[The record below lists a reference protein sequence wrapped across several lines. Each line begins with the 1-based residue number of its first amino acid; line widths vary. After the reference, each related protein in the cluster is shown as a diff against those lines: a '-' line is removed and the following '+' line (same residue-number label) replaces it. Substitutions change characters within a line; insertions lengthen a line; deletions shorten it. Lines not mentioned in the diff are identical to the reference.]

1 MENNTNIINTK
12 DFEKGVKMILNAF
25 KQQKDKYLNIIKS
38 MQEKINI
45 LEDEIKKLQE
55 VNVIYKNKLNSI
67 QKNIKHISNTICQLK
82 DEERDDFLL
91 DNLNTEKNISNKNKE
106 NIINKKEKSK
116 EKNNKIHK
124 RHSFNKY
131 ELKKILYENNDL
143 NKIFTDKRENI
154 DENIKTYRSKNHV
167 KNNILKNLYNSKNR
181 NKKKFIISISNG
193 VNNNKSNR
201 LCLDNKSE
209 SLNKKD
215 LYNIDGNYL

>member
-1 MENNTNIINTK
+1 MENNTNIINIK

-143 NKIFTDKRENI
+143 NKIFIDKRENI
-154 DENIKTYRSKNHV
+154 DENVKTYRSKKHV
-167 KNNILKNLYNSKNR
+167 KNNILKNLYNSKR
-181 NKKKFIISISNG
+181 NKRKFIISISNG
-193 VNNNKSNR
+193 VNNNKSNN

>member
-55 VNVIYKNKLNSI
+55 VNIIYKNKLNSI
-67 QKNIKHISNTICQLK
+67 QKNIKHISSTICQLK
-82 DEERDDFLL
+82 EEEKDDFLF
-91 DNLNTEKNISNKNKE
+91 DNLNTEKNISNENKE

-154 DENIKTYRSKNHV
+154 DENIKTYRSKKIV
-167 KNNILKNLYNSKNR
+167 KNNILKNLYNSKNK
-181 NKKKFIISISNG
+181 NKRKSIISISNG

>member
-1 MENNTNIINTK
+1 MK
-12 DFEKGVKMILNAF
+12 
-25 KQQKDKYLNIIKS
+25 
-38 MQEKINI
+38 EKINI

-55 VNVIYKNKLNSI
+55 VNIIYKNKLNSI
-67 QKNIKHISNTICQLK
+67 QKNIKHISSTICQLK

-91 DNLNTEKNISNKNKE
+91 DNLNTEKNISNENKE

-116 EKNNKIHK
+116 EKNNKIYK
-124 RHSFNKY
+124 RNRFNKY

-154 DENIKTYRSKNHV
+154 DENIKPYINKNHL

-181 NKKKFIISISNG
+181 NKKKFIININNG

>member
-1 MENNTNIINTK
+1 
-12 DFEKGVKMILNAF
+12 
-25 KQQKDKYLNIIKS
+25 

-154 DENIKTYRSKNHV
+154 DENIKTYRSKKHV
-167 KNNILKNLYNSKNR
+167 KNNILKNLYNSKR
-181 NKKKFIISISNG
+181 NKRKFIISISNG
-193 VNNNKSNR
+193 VNNNKSNN

>member
-55 VNVIYKNKLNSI
+55 VNIIYKNKLNSI
-67 QKNIKHISNTICQLK
+67 QKNIKHISSTICQLK
-82 DEERDDFLL
+82 EEEKDDFLF

-116 EKNNKIHK
+116 EKKNKIHK

-181 NKKKFIISISNG
+181 NKRKSIISISNG